1 MAAVAIH
8 ELREDL
14 GRYLDR
20 VAHGETLEV
29 LDQGRP
35 VALLSPVPAQETA
48 LARLRREGKV
58 TPARLDLLGGSA
70 STFQGPASSASA
82 AVSGS
87 SWPWTRARNAGSKAL
102 GGVGT
107 PVLVPSSWLRMR

>member
-1 MAAVAIH
+1 MAAVAVH

-58 TPARLDLLGGSA
+58 TPARLDLLSLGPPLQVAAPVSA
-70 STFQGPASSASA
+70 SQALAEL
-82 AVSGS
+82 
-87 SWPWTRARNAGSKAL
+87 RAED
-102 GGVGT
+102 
-107 PVLVPSSWLRMR
+107 